1 MTTNFVQKHS
11 GRPRTAGLGSHASG
25 SSGTTRAPDSSYTS
39 PNAGPWFFP
48 LSLPAS
54 AAVLLCLAPV
64 GTGGVFAPQEA
75 ARLLGGYSQCTILAP
90 RKRGSEDSETDS
102 SPIFQTVPE
111 QVALIQI
118 QMGLSITDIAAVL
131 GVTRASIHTW
141 IRRGIVPRRRVTR
154 RLEDL
159 VALATEWSA
168 CGGSPQLGRVVSR
181 SGSNPNSL
189 LDLLS
194 KDEWNHGQIEAML
207 TALRASEGRADRP
220 LAAKSSELPSLDDA
234 DRRQLYAKLR
244 RFR

>member
-1 MTTNFVQKHS
+1 
-11 GRPRTAGLGSHASG
+11 
-25 SSGTTRAPDSSYTS
+25 
-39 PNAGPWFFP
+39 
-48 LSLPAS
+48 
-54 AAVLLCLAPV
+54 
-64 GTGGVFAPQEA
+64 VFAPQEA
-75 ARLLGGYSQCTILAP
+75 ARLLGGYSQFTIVAP

-141 IRRGIVPRRRVTR
+141 IRRGIVPRRRVSR

-159 VALATEWSA
+159 VALAAEWSA

-194 KDEWNHGQIEAML
+194 MDEWNHGRIEAML